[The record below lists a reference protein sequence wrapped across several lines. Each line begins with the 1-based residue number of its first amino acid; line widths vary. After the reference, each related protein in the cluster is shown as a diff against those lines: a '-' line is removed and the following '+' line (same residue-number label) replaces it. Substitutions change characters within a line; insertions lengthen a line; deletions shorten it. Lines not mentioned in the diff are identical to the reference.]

1 MDSKKGE
8 KLFFVILIKEIFFR
22 VRRTREVDL
31 RRTRPSKNPTFEE
44 PDLRGTRPSRNPTF
58 ESPTFE
64 SPTIEEETIPLN
76 IKNIII

>member
-31 RRTRPSKNPTFEE
+31 R
-44 PDLRGTRPSRNPTF
+44 GTRPSRN
-58 ESPTFE
+58 PTFE